1 MAIPRPAHTRSYEVY
16 FPTPNFVYPARLHK
30 IYGLSLNKVFG
41 NPHGLCLS
49 ALHWG
54 PQRKPKPSAVCDGES
69 GGTSCFYDLA
79 EWYRHRN
86 LVSEREYRAFLIRC
100 ASHVFVYVLRTFK

>member
-1 MAIPRPAHTRSYEVY
+1 M
-16 FPTPNFVYPARLHK
+16 
-30 IYGLSLNKVFG
+30 GSLNKVFG

-86 LVSEREYRAFLIRC
+86 LVAEREYRAFLIRC
-100 ASHVFVYVLRTFK
+100 ASHGCLYVLRTIE